1 MGFEE
6 LTCPSGASARHRC
19 VLVGC
24 QYGAR
29 MDPEVSTK
37 STTRWPVA
45 VGAVVLA
52 WLLWVMARLAIAAGD
67 GVVCPAIHPAPVECA
82 SPDRVMF
89 AAIVAVAMNGVFA
102 FGAWRVSRPSTKTWM
117 AWTGTALFAIVALAA
132 YRFVLFQ

>member
-67 GVVCPAIHPAPVECA
+67 GVVWCAQRFIPHPWSAH
-82 SPDRVMF
+82 RL
-89 AAIVAVAMNGVFA
+89 
-102 FGAWRVSRPSTKTWM
+102 
-117 AWTGTALFAIVALAA
+117 TG
-132 YRFVLFQ
+132 